1 MTSTPGPAVD
11 SRVGAVLFT
20 DLVGFTEYT
29 DTEGDVAALRVLE
42 HQTGLMSG
50 ITDARPDAR
59 IVKEL
64 GDGLMVWFDAPLD
77 AIEGAIAMLLAVE
90 EARTT
95 DTFPVAIRMG
105 LHAGEVL
112 PRGRD
117 LIGAT
122 VNVAARIAAL
132 AGPGELLASEAAV
145 DTLRRPAAGGPA
157 RPRGPGAG
165 QGREHAGL
173 AGARQPGPRGA
184 RSRPRPLTAA
194 GDSSPHVQA
203 SSTPRQLPE
212 GRTALLPPSG
222 TVQAVLAYRLI
233 DHERRNGPDAGGG
246 GQREVPGAQPV
257 LRAGAGPLRVRR
269 LRLRQRRGR
278 RHRSPD
284 QEAAARLAVANCP
297 EYAISIEE
305 DPS

>member
-42 HQTGLMSG
+42 HQTGHMSG
-50 ITDARPDAR
+50 ITDARPEAR

-64 GDGLMVWFDAPLD
+64 GEGLMVWFDAPLD
-77 AIEGAIAMLLAVE
+77 AIVGAIAMLLAVE

-145 DTLRRPAAGGPA
+145 DACGGRLPAARLDPVGPA
-157 RPRGPGAG
+157 PVKGVSTPVWLVRVSPDRGAPGAG
-165 QGREHAGL
+165 
-173 AGARQPGPRGA
+173 PG
-184 RSRPRPLTAA
+184 
-194 GDSSPHVQA
+194 H
-203 SSTPRQLPE
+203 
-212 GRTALLPPSG
+212 
-222 TVQAVLAYRLI
+222 
-233 DHERRNGPDAGGG
+233 
-246 GQREVPGAQPV
+246 
-257 LRAGAGPLRVRR
+257 
-269 LRLRQRRGR
+269 
-278 RHRSPD
+278 
-284 QEAAARLAVANCP
+284 
-297 EYAISIEE
+297 
-305 DPS
+305 